1 MGTDRNG
8 TGLAGLGGMAN
19 CRRCRTRLGCVIPLR
34 LIYWTST
41 PGGDRTYLTL
51 HWADNENLWG
61 TGRCYWPGITGQR
74 TKVPTLP

>member
-41 PGGDRTYLTL
+41 PGGGSYLPYFAL
-51 HWADNENLWG
+51 G
-61 TGRCYWPGITGQR
+61 G
-74 TKVPTLP
+74 